1 MSGQRVA
8 AGGVCGLWRTPRDS
22 PDAGYYLGYGGHSC
36 PAPPHGHAGRYHGHP
51 QGHRGARQSSPS
63 SPHREP
69 PPEGPRLH
77 RMGLPV
83 SWAPPAFW
91 VLGCCAL
98 LLWLWALCT
107 ACRRPEDA
115 VAPRKRTRRQRAR
128 LQGSATAAEAQV
140 GHQTAR
146 AAPGPARQQGP
157 AACQHG
163 SPAPTLAGGVQGH
176 HRTAGRPLCL
186 PTPGA
191 APGSA
196 GSCSH
201 RRVRWPRG
209 HLFQRGAGGPSR
221 GQPGGQPCG
230 G

>member
-1 MSGQRVA
+1 
-8 AGGVCGLWRTPRDS
+8 
-22 PDAGYYLGYGGHSC
+22 
-36 PAPPHGHAGRYHGHP
+36 
-51 QGHRGARQSSPS
+51 
-63 SPHREP
+63 
-69 PPEGPRLH
+69 
-77 RMGLPV
+77 MGLPV
-83 SWAPPAFW
+83 SWAPPALW

-115 VAPRKRTRRQRAR
+115 VSPRKRARRQRAR

-163 SPAPTLAGGVQGH
+163 SPAPTPAGGVQGH
-176 HRTAGRPLCL
+176 HRTAGSPLCL
-186 PTPGA
+186 PTPEA
-191 APGSA
+191 APGCA

-201 RRVRWPRG
+201 RRMRWPRR
-209 HLFQRGAGGPSR
+209 HLFQREAGGPSG

-230 G
+230 GVCPRPEAQRDPWQSPRATAGEG

>member
-1 MSGQRVA
+1 
-8 AGGVCGLWRTPRDS
+8 
-22 PDAGYYLGYGGHSC
+22 
-36 PAPPHGHAGRYHGHP
+36 
-51 QGHRGARQSSPS
+51 
-63 SPHREP
+63 
-69 PPEGPRLH
+69 
-77 RMGLPV
+77 MGLPV
-83 SWAPPAFW
+83 SWAPPALW

-98 LLWLWALCT
+98 LLSLWALCT

-115 VAPRKRTRRQRAR
+115 VAPRKRARRQRAR

-146 AAPGPARQQGP
+146 AAPGPAQQQGP

-176 HRTAGRPLCL
+176 HRTAGSPLCL

-230 G
+230 GRVCPRPEAQRDPSQSPRATAGED